1 MADIL
6 VVDDDRSIATA
17 FEQFLLYDGHAFRV
31 ASSAQEA
38 LGLLEA
44 RRPDLVVMDIRMP
57 GMDGL
62 EALPLMRERFPGLYV
77 VIMTAHGSSQT
88 SIDAIRAG
96 AFDYLTKPLD
106 LEELRDVIKRAV
118 TAQRVSADA
127 DDGAEIAPNLAVAL
141 VGKTP
146 GMLAVYKLI
155 GRLATNS
162 VPALVVGER
171 GTGKRLVVRTIHQNS
186 LRREGPLTHLTCGS
200 VTTDEFEAAVVRGHG
215 GTVLLEAIDQL
226 ARALQDRLARLL
238 AEGRADVQISAVRP
252 RILATTERD
261 LAAEV
266 REGQFSREL
275 FDEVSL
281 VSLSLPPLRARRDDL
296 PLLVQ
301 HFLNRFNAELSRT
314 VRGLDDQAMRLLA
327 GHAWPGNVG
336 ELERALK
343 RAAIVTRSEVI
354 TVEDLGDS
362 LMEGRLP
369 ARTDVEASLQRVV
382 RAALHDQLVQS
393 GAAGEAPFHQI
404 VDTVEATLV
413 AEALTITGG
422 NQVKAAE
429 ILGVNRATLRKKM
442 PGVTGA

>member
-17 FEQFLLYDGHAFRV
+17 FEQFLLYDGHAFRI

-106 LEELRDVIKRAV
+106 LEELRDVIARAV
-118 TAQRVSADA
+118 TAQRAA
-127 DDGAEIAPNLAVAL
+127 AGADGAGLSVTDLSVGL
-141 VGKTP
+141 VGKAP
-146 GMLAVYKLI
+146 AMLAVYKLI

-162 VPALVVGER
+162 VPALVSGER

-186 LRREGPLTHLTCGS
+186 ERRNGAFVHLVGGS
-200 VTTDEFEAAVVRGHG
+200 VTQAEFDAALLGEKE
-215 GTVLLEAIDQL
+215 GTVLVQSVDQVP
-226 ARALQDRLARLL
+226 RALQDRLARVL
-238 AEGRADVQISAVRP
+238 AESRADTQAGGRRP
-252 RILATTERD
+252 RVIATTERD
-261 LAAEV
+261 LASDV

-275 FDEVSL
+275 YDEVSL
-281 VSLSLPPLRARRDDL
+281 VTLSLPPLRARRDDL
-296 PLLVQ
+296 PLLVH
-301 HFLNRFNAELSRT
+301 HFLTRFNAELSRT
-314 VRGLDDQAMRLLA
+314 IHGVDDQAMRQLTSY
-327 GHAWPGNVG
+327 GWPGNVG
-336 ELERALK
+336 ELERTLK

-354 TVEDLGDS
+354 TADDLGEG
-362 LMEGRLP
+362 LVEGR
-369 ARTDVEASLQRVV
+369 ASSRTDVEATLHRVV
-382 RAALHDQLVQS
+382 RAALHDHLVQ
-393 GAAGEAPFHQI
+393 GPGAGETPFHLI
-404 VDTVEATLV
+404 VDAVETTLV
-413 AEALTITGG
+413 AEALAITGG

-442 PGVTGA
+442 TGAPGA